1 MLLKSLFCLHGR
13 DSRARFVLIS
23 VGVYA
28 AISLAF
34 AVFGADFLM
43 YFIAL
48 AGLPLLALT
57 SVRRSVDAS
66 KPRLLAGLL
75 FLPLPIYL
83 ALLQVGAPPFIAA
96 LGLVLALGATVWGAR
111 LPPQTCVDYRLGY
124 YGPALELALQQ
135 AVPRRRVEPVLAGHA
150 AQGQTRTA
158 PVEAHAAVDMK
169 AGAIEAHARKAA
181 DVEAIDIETVD
192 IEAVAGDRDAQIL
205 RRDELRFDALTRM
218 APSPVELMVQDA
230 IIDGSAEATHPSR
243 VESALIEPL
252 FAEQRTGEPVRRASR
267 AADEVEWRIDSED
280 RHAEPQELEDG
291 DDAEE
296 VRRRRAE
303 DKESG
308 SMTELIRG
316 LLEKLAPYRRY
327 LVLPKRVLVLPK
339 TALSY
344 LVQLSPRHR
353 RLVGLGLGAL
363 GTFALIWGVWPSSDT
378 DTAAQSVVNA
388 VPVAP
393 AVGNRQTLEMPDGF
407 SVALEGEVFIMRW
420 LGETGQAH
428 NIWSLATAK
437 GDKTCRTL
445 VFNNGTE
452 YRPVTVDLTA
462 DSATEARFSPLD
474 TAGIIVDLA
483 RRGSLGLCGYKFS
496 LKGSQAV
503 LEQNRTFAN
512 YLAQ

>member
-169 AGAIEAHARKAA
+169 ASAIEAHARKAA
-181 DVEAIDIETVD
+181 DVEAIDIERSILKRLLV
-192 IEAVAGDRDAQIL
+192 IVMPKSCAVMSCD
-205 RRDELRFDALTRM
+205 
-218 APSPVELMVQDA
+218 LM
-230 IIDGSAEATHPSR
+230 R
-243 VESALIEPL
+243 
-252 FAEQRTGEPVRRASR
+252 
-267 AADEVEWRIDSED
+267 
-280 RHAEPQELEDG
+280 
-291 DDAEE
+291 
-296 VRRRRAE
+296 
-303 DKESG
+303 
-308 SMTELIRG
+308 
-316 LLEKLAPYRRY
+316 
-327 LVLPKRVLVLPK
+327 
-339 TALSY
+339 
-344 LVQLSPRHR
+344 
-353 RLVGLGLGAL
+353 
-363 GTFALIWGVWPSSDT
+363 
-378 DTAAQSVVNA
+378 
-388 VPVAP
+388 
-393 AVGNRQTLEMPDGF
+393 
-407 SVALEGEVFIMRW
+407 
-420 LGETGQAH
+420 
-428 NIWSLATAK
+428 
-437 GDKTCRTL
+437 
-445 VFNNGTE
+445 
-452 YRPVTVDLTA
+452 
-462 DSATEARFSPLD
+462 
-474 TAGIIVDLA
+474 
-483 RRGSLGLCGYKFS
+483 
-496 LKGSQAV
+496 
-503 LEQNRTFAN
+503 
-512 YLAQ
+512 